1 MPQTTYLPVWRAE
14 YPLLCVAQKPGGVT
28 VATNAAAPRVP
39 NKPTYVAGT
48 IQSFESLLAAVAEW
62 DEQQAQAKAAAEESV
77 AEEEPVVEEEDE
89 EEVEEDDGNGGTTR
103 RRRPKSRRR

>member
-39 NKPTYVAGT
+39 NKPTYAAGT
-48 IQSFESLLAAVAEW
+48 IQSYEAFLAAVAEW
-62 DEQQAQAKAAAEESV
+62 DAKQAQAEGEEAAEESV
-77 AEEEPVVEEEDE
+77 EEEEE

-103 RRRPKSRRR
+103 RRRPRRRR